1 MLRNTQE
8 IDMIKHKKPESL
20 LKGLVELSSLPFI
33 YIKINEAVN
42 NPRSSMQ
49 DISDIISND
58 PGLSSRLLK
67 LVNSAFYSFSSKIET
82 VSRALLIIGTQQ
94 IRDLALA
101 TSVVNLFKGIP
112 DSLVSMESLWKHSVA
127 CGLAAK
133 KLAIARQSESHVERF
148 FTAGIIH
155 DVGRLVIYKKIP
167 ETARDMILRCKTER
181 KPLCLVEKEVIGFDH
196 SELGHKLAQSWHL
209 PPSLEEAIA
218 CHHTPWHAKRHPV
231 ETCVV
236 HIADYIAHEM
246 QLGDSGEQYIP
257 PLDEKVWEVTGIP
270 ASMVPSIS
278 EELRSE
284 FEDVVQSLWE
294 LPVIQKPH
302 ALIPKY

>member
-101 TSVVNLFKGIP
+101 TSVVNLLNEKP
-112 DSLVSMESLWKHSVA
+112 
-127 CGLAAK
+127 
-133 KLAIARQSESHVERF
+133 
-148 FTAGIIH
+148 
-155 DVGRLVIYKKIP
+155 
-167 ETARDMILRCKTER
+167 KT
-181 KPLCLVEKEVIGFDH
+181 
-196 SELGHKLAQSWHL
+196 
-209 PPSLEEAIA
+209 
-218 CHHTPWHAKRHPV
+218 
-231 ETCVV
+231 
-236 HIADYIAHEM
+236 
-246 QLGDSGEQYIP
+246 
-257 PLDEKVWEVTGIP
+257 
-270 ASMVPSIS
+270 
-278 EELRSE
+278 
-284 FEDVVQSLWE
+284 
-294 LPVIQKPH
+294 
-302 ALIPKY
+302 